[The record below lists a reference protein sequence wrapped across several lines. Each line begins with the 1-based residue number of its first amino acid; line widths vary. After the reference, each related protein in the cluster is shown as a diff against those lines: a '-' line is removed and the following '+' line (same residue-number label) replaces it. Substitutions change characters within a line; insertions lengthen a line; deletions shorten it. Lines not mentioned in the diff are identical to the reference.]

1 LTYLGN
7 HTIAVQRGLNLGVA
21 LFIASEALF
30 FLAIFWAFFHSAL
43 SPTVELGASWP
54 PMGIEAINP
63 FELPLLNTVIL
74 LSSGVTVTYAHHS
87 LIQGNRKGVLYGLIA
102 SLALAVVFTIFQG
115 VEYAVSSFT
124 ISDGAFGSCFYFS
137 TGFHG
142 LTHVA
147 PTSLFIFILL
157 FNKLIKKEDKIRY
170 QIKNTALVVESNNKS
185 IKLDKNFIQW
195 LVGFTD
201 AEGNFNI
208 SLKGLNQNSY
218 NSLNITFQIGLHI
231 DDLYI
236 LEYIKDKLNCGSI
249 SISENRC
256 NFFVNDQKS
265 LINVILP
272 IFKYTELKSSKYF
285 QFLIFENAVN
295 LLINKKHLSPEG
307 RLKILEYYKEIK
319 IVNLNST
326 ARENM
331 EIEQYWL
338 IGFTEGDATFST
350 NKLVPRLKFENH
362 IKEIELFKS
371 ILKYFKFG
379 NLSTNS
385 RETGNTVILEINN
398 IHALFNI
405 VLPLY
410 IDSMLTKKFLDFSDW
425 SIIVKIYYY
434 GYHNLPAGVELI
446 NLIKSQMNNYRL
458 SSNSSV
464 KLENSIILEKW
475 NSLLSLPSPYEIK
488 NNIRFIRDTDKLVSE
503 KLKIIVEDAKGNK
516 QYYDSMVE
524 CSKQM
529 NISRQ
534 KMKYCLMTGISH
546 KGYIFKFDTYIK

>member
-1 LTYLGN
+1 M
-7 HTIAVQRGLNLGVA
+7 
-21 LFIASEALF
+21 
-30 FLAIFWAFFHSAL
+30 SAL
-43 SPTVELGASWP
+43 SPTIELGAQWP
-54 PMGIEAINP
+54 PMGIEAIDP

-87 LIQGNRKGVLYGLIA
+87 LIQGNRSGALYGL
-102 SLALAVVFTIFQG
+102 VFTILLAILFTAFQG
-115 VEYAVSSFT
+115 IEYSVSSFT
-124 ISDGAFGSCFYFS
+124 ISDGAFGSCFFIG

-142 LTHVA
+142 LMLIA
-147 PTSLFIFILL
+147 PTSLLIFILL
-157 FNKLIKKEDKIRY
+157 FYKLIKKEDKISY
-170 QIKNTALVVESNNKS
+170 QIKNTALIVKSNNKS

-208 SLKGLNQNSY
+208 SLKGLNINTY
-218 NSLNITFQIGLHI
+218 NSLTITFQIGLHI
-231 DDLYI
+231 DDLHI
-236 LEYIKDKLNCGSI
+236 LEYIKDILNCGSI

-272 IFKYTELKSSKYF
+272 IFKYMELKSSKYF

-307 RLKILEYYKEIK
+307 KLKILEYYKEMK
-319 IVNLNST
+319 TVNLNST
-326 ARENM
+326 ARKNM

-362 IKEIELFKS
+362 IKELELFKS
-371 ILKYFKFG
+371 ILNYFKNG
-379 NLSTNS
+379 NLIINS
-385 RETGNTVILEINN
+385 RESGNTVILEINN
-398 IHALFNI
+398 IHVLFNI

-410 IDSMLTKKFLDFSDW
+410 IDSMLTKKSLDFSDW

-434 GYHNLPAGVELI
+434 GYHNLPEGIELI

-464 KLENSIILEKW
+464 KFDNSIILEKF
-475 NSLLSLPSPYEIK
+475 NYLFFLPSPYEIK
-488 NNIRFIRDTDKLVSE
+488 NNIRFIRGTDNLVSE
-503 KLKIIVEDAKGNK
+503 KLNIIVEDAKGNK
-516 QYYDSMVE
+516 QYFYSMVE

-529 NISRQ
+529 NISR
-534 KMKYCLMTGISH
+534 KKIKNCLITGISY
-546 KGYIFKFDTYIK
+546 KDYIFKFDTYIK

>member
-1 LTYLGN
+1 
-7 HTIAVQRGLNLGVA
+7 
-21 LFIASEALF
+21 
-30 FLAIFWAFFHSAL
+30 
-43 SPTVELGASWP
+43 
-54 PMGIEAINP
+54 
-63 FELPLLNTVIL
+63 
-74 LSSGVTVTYAHHS
+74 
-87 LIQGNRKGVLYGLIA
+87 
-102 SLALAVVFTIFQG
+102 VVFTIFQG

-249 SISENRC
+249 SMSENRC

-272 IFKYTELKSSKYF
+272 IFKYSELKSSKYF